1 MAWASV
7 ATFYRPT
14 VTQDPET
21 LQDVT
26 TYEARTVLAE
36 VRSVYASDFFAAA
49 HAGLRPSAVLILA
62 NFADYEGER
71 VVEVE
76 GVTYT
81 VIRRYRDGDRLEL
94 TLEERTGEPE
104 GKA

>member
-1 MAWASV
+1 MSWASV
-7 ATFYRPT
+7 ATFYKPT
-14 VTQDPET
+14 ITQDPDT
-21 LQDVT
+21 LQEVT
-26 TYEARTVLAE
+26 AYEPRTVLCE

-49 HAGLRPSAVLILA
+49 HAGLRPAAVLILS

-71 VVEVE
+71 VVKVGDE
-76 GVTYT
+76 TFT

-104 GKA
+104 VRT

>member
-1 MAWASV
+1 MSWASV
-7 ATFYRPT
+7 ATFYKPT
-14 VTQDPET
+14 VTQDPDT
-21 LQDVT
+21 LQEVT
-26 TYEARTVLAE
+26 AYEPRTVLCE

-49 HAGLRPSAVLILA
+49 HAGLRPAAVLILS

-71 VVEVE
+71 VVKV
-76 GVTYT
+76 GDDTFT

-104 GKA
+104 VRT